1 MVYKRLYVQ
10 VILRV
15 VLLLA
20 TCILLSRIL
29 FSPEYIHTSIVVSI
43 ILIFETLEIVRY
55 LNRTN
60 RQLAQFFSSLS
71 DRASSLK
78 FEGFESGSSFRE
90 LRLRLEQIS
99 KLFQKER
106 REKEA
111 QHNYLNYLVEQ
122 IGVGIIT
129 FMDDGS
135 IDLINPAAKTI
146 FAEKHIPELASLNK
160 YNPEFEKLIKELEL
174 NEKALIR
181 IIVKDELFYLT
192 IQKSLF
198 KLEDTFY
205 WLISFQDINSELDKK
220 ELDAWQKIIR
230 VLTHE
235 IMSSISPVSSL
246 SEHLLNK
253 IQDPHNPGIVKEP
266 GDSLMEDLAEG
277 LDIIKTRGEGLMEFV
292 SHYHSLA
299 HLPTPVLEEV
309 QLGPFLEKILGLID
323 PECRKNNISIML
335 EIREPVQTSIDPQLV
350 EQVLLNLIRNSIQAL
365 EGIKTGKSISINAES
380 DETGVWI
387 SVRDNGCGIDMENM
401 DNIFIPFYTTR
412 TKGSGIGLSFAK
424 QIMRLHN
431 GQIAVK
437 SDAGKGAEFIL
448 RFLKTSAS

>member
-15 VLLLA
+15 VLLLS
-20 TCILLSRIL
+20 TCIVLSRII
-29 FSPEYIHTSIVVSI
+29 FSQAYVHASIVVSI
-43 ILIFETLEIVRY
+43 ILIVETLEIVWY

-60 RQLAQFFSSLS
+60 RQLAQFFSSLP

-78 FEGFESGSSFRE
+78 FIGSESGSSFRE
-90 LRLRLEQIS
+90 LSLRLEQIS

-129 FMDDGS
+129 FRNDGR
-135 IDLINPAAKTI
+135 IDLINPAAKAI
-146 FAEKHIPELASLNK
+146 FADKNIPELASLNK
-160 YNPEFEKLIKELEL
+160 FNPEFEKLIKELEL

-181 IIVKDELFYLT
+181 IIVNDELFYLT
-192 IQKSLF
+192 VQKSLF
-198 KLEDTFY
+198 KLEDTFF

-253 IQDPHNPGIVKEP
+253 IQNPDKSGIVKEP
-266 GDSLMEDLAEG
+266 GDNLMEDLTEG

-292 SHYHSLA
+292 RHYHSLT

-309 QLGPFLEKILGLID
+309 QLGPFLEKILSLID
-323 PECRKNNISIML
+323 PECKKNDISLTL
-335 EIREPVQTSIDPQLV
+335 EIRESVQASIDPQLI
-350 EQVLLNLIRNSIQAL
+350 EQVLLNLIRNSILAL
-365 EGIKTGKSISINAES
+365 EEIETGKSISIFVGS
-380 DETGVWI
+380 DVASVQI
-387 SVRDNGCGIDMENM
+387 SVRDNGCGIDIENM

-437 SDAGKGAEFIL
+437 SDIGKGAEFIL
-448 RFLKTSAS
+448 RFLNTE